1 MYVSSF
7 ILSQVRM
14 KMGEN
19 DDSYMMMV
27 MITIVITFV
36 SLIWWFV
43 ATRGGGRSKGKLPPG
58 GRGWPVVGDSISWY
72 NAVASSHPPAFVH
85 KQVRRY
91 GPIFSCS
98 LFGKWAVASA
108 DPAFNKFVMQNEGKL
123 FQSNYPKSFRDLVG
137 KNGVITAQG
146 DHQRKLHS
154 IASNM
159 MRLDK
164 LRFHFLQDI
173 QIVIGQIF
181 TNLHHNQVVPLQ
193 DVCRKLAIN
202 LMVNQLLGVS
212 SESQVNHIAQLFS
225 HFVDGCLSLPINLP
239 GFAYHKA
246 MKARENII
254 SKINTTIETHKRN
267 SSRDIGNGVL
277 GRLLKEESLPDDAVA
292 DFIINLLFAGNET
305 TAKTM
310 LFAVYFLTQCPRSM
324 KQMLD
329 EHQSL
334 RSERGEEE
342 MLTWQDYK
350 AMPFTQCVSPLLIIY
365 HYDLT
370 PLATIYILGTQPLI
384 FLQVIDE
391 TLRLGGIA
399 IWLMREAKEQVEYK
413 DYVIPKGSFV
423 VPFLSAVHLDEN
435 VYEDPRSFNPWRW
448 MEPENQVIHLRGFTN
463 FLMLR
468 DKYKSLIYYSV
479 HNINKIQEKR
489 NWRSS
494 PYFAPFGGG
503 ARFCPG
509 AELARLQI
517 ALFLHYFLTTFRWRQ
532 VKDDNMS
539 FFPSARLVNGF
550 QIQLNRIS
558 HDHHVSTSIN

>member
-1 MYVSSF
+1 M
-7 ILSQVRM
+7 R
-14 KMGEN
+14 EN
-19 DDSYMMMV
+19 DDGNMMMV
-27 MITIVITFV
+27 IMVIMVITFV

-43 ATRGGGRSKGKLPPG
+43 ATRGRSKGKLPPG

-85 KQVRRY
+85 QQVRRY

-108 DPAFNKFVMQNEGKL
+108 DPAFNRFVMQNEGKL

-173 QIVIGQIF
+173 QIVIRQIF

-254 SKINTTIETHKRN
+254 SKINTTIETHKRK
-267 SSRDIGNGVL
+267 SSPDIGNGVL
-277 GRLLKEESLPDDAVA
+277 GRLLEEESLPDDAVA

-310 LFAVYFLTQCPRSM
+310 LFAVYFLTQCPRAM

-334 RSERGEEE
+334 RSEKGEEE

-350 AMPFTQCVSPLLIIY
+350 AMPFTQC
-365 HYDLT
+365 
-370 PLATIYILGTQPLI
+370 
-384 FLQVIDE
+384 VIDE

-435 VYEDPRSFNPWRW
+435 VYEDPRNFNPWRW
-448 MEPENQVIHLRGFTN
+448 MEPDN
-463 FLMLR
+463 
-468 DKYKSLIYYSV
+468 
-479 HNINKIQEKR
+479 QEKR

-558 HDHHVSTSIN
+558 HDHPVSTSMN